1 MRFKKKQVDI
11 FGKIE
16 DNMGKE
22 TIKSGRNKWNAE
34 IRQTIIFHIYLLH
47 LPLPVIRRHLLAE

>member
-34 IRQTIIFHIYLLH
+34 IRQTIIWILQRWC
-47 LPLPVIRRHLLAE
+47 PRDVPVLGGTMEL